1 MKAAD
6 PAHERPD
13 ADRAASD
20 VVAFPASL
28 LEEAA
33 TTLRVLAHA
42 ERLRI
47 VACLVE
53 RLVPVGELAACLGLP
68 PAAVSQHLN
77 KMRAHGIVAPRRDG
91 RRVLYEVVDANALA
105 LIECLRRHCSLPA
118 SHPAQ
123 PQDTSDSEE

>member
-1 MKAAD
+1 MSSAE
-6 PAHERPD
+6 PLQNRPD
-13 ADRAASD
+13 DGPDRSGAERVA
-20 VVAFPASL
+20 AFPPDV
-28 LEEAA
+28 LEQVA

-77 KMRAHGIVAPRRDG
+77 KMCAHGIVARQRDG
-91 RRVLYEVVDANALA
+91 RRVHYRVVDANALA
-105 LIECLRRHCSLPA
+105 LIECLHSHCQAARSPA
-118 SHPAQ
+118 AE
-123 PQDTSDSEE
+123 T